1 MQWAHNTTVL
11 NRPCWANEQQ
21 HVRKVGYR
29 QTQVRL
35 RADLP
40 LLTKIDAILANDRES
55 WFVCD
60 VKSSRTNNCI
70 NFALLAVFTEAHPD
84 VQVYVAVYTLMLTFI
99 DNFSIDPTMLPTC
112 IGDKGWNDNPISQW
126 LSEHLLKAHDYFLP
140 HAANSIIIST
150 MKWLNSMRLDAIV
163 DGYPLSKGAMSFA
176 EYRRMQ
182 SGAPDAYAFFIFDKF
197 NHPNIYTFIQMIP

>member
-1 MQWAHNTTVL
+1 MHRCNINIPKCRTTRTEEVE
-11 NRPCWANEQQ
+11 RR
-21 HVRKVGYR
+21 VRDECAGH
-29 QTQVRL
+29 
-35 RADLP
+35 DLSS
-40 LLTKIDAILANDRES
+40 AILCEES
-55 WFVCD
+55 ITTGVNISQTAYAHC
-60 VKSSRTNNCI
+60 
-70 NFALLAVFTEAHPD
+70 HPD